1 MTVKK
6 VKPVAT
12 KANKEKEKNE
22 KLQEA
27 FELLQ
32 KEKQT
37 REQAAVNEY
46 NQMVEHIEKK
56 YNVRL
61 SISNPTVIISSL

>member
-1 MTVKK
+1 MSIKK
-6 VKPVAT
+6 VKPIAT
-12 KANKEKEKNE
+12 KANKEKEEQE
-22 KLQEA
+22 KLQHA

-32 KEKQT
+32 KEKQA

-46 NQMVEHIEKK
+46 NLVVQQIEKK

-61 SISNPTVIISSL
+61 SISKPTILITAI

>member
-1 MTVKK
+1 MSIKK
-6 VKPVAT
+6 VKPIAT
-12 KANKEKEKNE
+12 KASKEKEEQE
-22 KLQEA
+22 KLQHA

-32 KEKQT
+32 KEKQA

-46 NQMVEHIEKK
+46 NLVVQQIEKK

-61 SISNPTVIISSL
+61 SISKPTILITAI